1 MNLKSSTLI
10 AIVSQK
16 QKWYYHHHK
25 EDGIYE
31 DKQGNT
37 QPPGRICTV
46 NDLFAQYGGCCASI
60 TRVHDWNIG
69 ISLLFVMK
77 I

>member
-10 AIVSQK
+10 AVLNHK
-16 QKWYYHHHK
+16 NKNDTFYHHK

-46 NDLFAQYGGCCASI
+46 NDLFAQYGGYCASI
-60 TRVHDWNIG
+60 TRVHD
-69 ISLLFVMK
+69 
-77 I
+77 